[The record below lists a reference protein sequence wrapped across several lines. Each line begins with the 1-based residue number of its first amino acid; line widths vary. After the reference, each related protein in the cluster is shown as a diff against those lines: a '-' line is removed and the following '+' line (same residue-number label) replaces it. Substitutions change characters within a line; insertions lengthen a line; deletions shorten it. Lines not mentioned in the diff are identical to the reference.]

1 MERYRTTNVGRA
13 LAVLGPLALA
23 ACAGDPGPNAQLVEA
38 RNTYAQASANPQVAA
53 NAPLELKRAREAL
66 QRAEQA
72 ERDDAGRDEV
82 TSLSY
87 VVTRES
93 QAAFE
98 AAQAKQAQQVLATS
112 DIRRSNAQLQRINA
126 ALQRELE
133 ALQARRSDRGYVMT
147 LGDVLF
153 ATDQATLTSG
163 ARERVGRLAG
173 FLRQNPDRTVRIEGY
188 TDNTGSPG
196 YDLQLSER
204 RAEAVRDVLM
214 AHGVSPDRVITLGR
228 GEAMP
233 VAGNDSQSGR
243 QANRR
248 VEIVISD
255 PGGGAVTGVSTRSES

>member
-1 MERYRTTNVGRA
+1 MKA
-13 LAVLGPLALA
+13 LHMTGALALA
-23 ACAGDPGPNAQLVEA
+23 ATLAGCASQGPNAQLVEA
-38 RNTYAQASANPQVAA
+38 RNTYAQASTNPQVAA
-53 NAPLELKRAREAL
+53 NAPLELQQAREAL

-72 ERDDAGRDEV
+72 ERADADRDEV
-82 TSLSY
+82 TSLAY
-87 VVTRES
+87 AATRDS

-112 DIRRSNAQLQRINA
+112 DIRRSNAQLQRTNA
-126 ALQRELE
+126 ALQRELD
-133 ALQARRSDRGYVMT
+133 ALQAQRTDRGYVMT

-153 ATDQATLTSG
+153 ATDQATMTSG
-163 ARERVGRLAG
+163 ARERVGRLAS
-173 FLRQNPDRTVRIEGY
+173 FLRQHPDRTVRIEGY

-196 YDLQLSER
+196 YNLQLSER

-214 AHGVSPDRVITLGR
+214 ANGVNPNRVVTLGR

-255 PGGGAVTGVSTRSES
+255 PSGGAVAETR

>member
-1 MERYRTTNVGRA
+1 MKTLS
-13 LAVLGPLALA
+13 LATAVALA
-23 ACAGDPGPNAQLVEA
+23 ATLAGCAGAGPNAQLAEA
-38 RNTYAQASANPQVAA
+38 RNTYATASTNPQVAA
-53 NAPLELKRAREAL
+53 NAPLELQQAREAL

-72 ERDDAGRDEV
+72 ERSDAGRDEV
-82 TSLSY
+82 TSLAY
-87 VVTRES
+87 VATRES

-112 DIRRSNAQLQRINA
+112 DIRRNNAQLQRTNA

-133 ALQARRSDRGYVMT
+133 ALQARRTDRGYVMT

-163 ARERVGRLAG
+163 ARERIARLAS
-173 FLRQNPDRTVRIEGY
+173 FLRQHPDRTVRIEGY

-196 YDLQLSER
+196 YNLQLSER

-214 AHGVSPDRVITLGR
+214 TQGVAPERVVTLGR

-233 VAGNDSQSGR
+233 VASNDDQSGR

-255 PGGGAVTGVSTRSES
+255 PGGGSVAQTR